1 MLHFCIQLE
10 LAELETTLTVTSC
23 LRVITQCNCFVV
35 FYYSMS
41 IMALQ
46 PFALVRWVEDPK
58 PSCWQVIKTTSI
70 TSDRD
75 RIMEGKA
82 VDANWKKGEE
92 TAVAEIIKL
101 GGK

>member
-1 MLHFCIQLE
+1 
-10 LAELETTLTVTSC
+10 
-23 LRVITQCNCFVV
+23 
-35 FYYSMS
+35 
-41 IMALQ
+41 MALQ

-58 PSCWQVIKTTSI
+58 PSCWQVFKTTSI

-75 RIMEGKA
+75 GIMEGKA